1 MSFVFWINKMF
12 QCDCCGLCCMNLK
25 MSELYS
31 DLDRGDG
38 ICRYLDVASKLCTI
52 YRNRPD
58 KCNVDKTYE
67 KFYKDKITLEE
78 YYKLNYEVCNR
89 LKSKGDNKW
98 I

>member
-52 YRNRPD
+52 IETD
-58 KCNVDKTYE
+58 QINVMLIKHM
-67 KFYKDKITLEE
+67 KNFIKI
-78 YYKLNYEVCNR
+78 KLR
-89 LKSKGDNKW
+89 
-98 I
+98 

>member
-1 MSFVFWINKMF
+1 MF

-67 KFYKDKITLEE
+67 KFYKDKITLEQAKAQIE
-78 YYKLNYEVCNR
+78 EKNIETLNRTIMQLRIRKN
-89 LKSKGDNKW
+89 
-98 I
+98 